1 MKKSVYAVIF
11 VAVVAIL
18 GYIGYQRAKPPLVSV
33 VMLTYKRADIAP
45 KAIKS
50 ILNQTNKD
58 FEFIILNDGSPDNT
72 AEMVKSYKDS
82 RIRYYENKENKG
94 ISYSRNR
101 VAALAR
107 GKYVMIMDD
116 DDESL
121 PERMRLQVEYME
133 QHPEISAV
141 SGQIIGLPRIPLNH
155 DDIAAGLIQ
164 YNNFGNSNVMYRRAD
179 IENRKISYDTSLK
192 ASEDWLFWLKLLFSG
207 AKFAAIPEDVLMRHG
222 DSPKHYKTTYENQN
236 QPIREYVA
244 KFFAPDN
251 PEIFNQANA
260 CDKLRLIEKAP
271 TQIFSPDYLQELLKI
286 NCR

>member
-1 MKKSVYAVIF
+1 M
-11 VAVVAIL
+11 
-18 GYIGYQRAKPPLVSV
+18 VSV
-33 VMLTYKRADIAP
+33 VMLTYKRTDIAP
-45 KAIKS
+45 QAIES
-50 ILNQTNKD
+50 ILNQTDKD
-58 FEFIILNDGSPDNT
+58 FEFIILNDGSPDKT
-72 AEMVKSYKDS
+72 AEMVRRYKDS

-101 VAALAR
+101 AAALAR

-121 PERMRLQVEYME
+121 PERMRLEIEFME

-141 SGQIIGLPRIPLNH
+141 AGQIVGLPRIPLNH
-155 DDIAAGLIQ
+155 NDIAAELIQ

-207 AKFAAIPEDVLMRHG
+207 AKFAAIPEDVLVRHG
-222 DSPKHYKTTYENQN
+222 DSTKHYKTTYEDQN
-236 QPIREYVA
+236 QLIRDYVS
-244 KFFAPDN
+244 KFFAPEN

-271 TQIFSPDYLQELLKI
+271 VQIFSPDYLQNLLKI